1 MKWNLFAS
9 TFLCCY
15 SWLPITQTIANSNLT
30 LTQTK
35 VDFPNT
41 LNVILPSVTRNPDN
55 LYLPLIRSI
64 FFSSDH
70 FYITWPS
77 ITQITFLISTW
88 QFENISSVQNN
99 ELIWKQPCQFFAFI
113 FLSLQFKFSVHL
125 CILIKLCCLIAFP
138 PYKFDYFIIFSYL
151 PWTPNNSNFFDF
163 PRRFKLSGVDFTCFL
178 EFHTILKIGKYR
190 HFGRKRVF
198 T

>member
-1 MKWNLFAS
+1 MKTSSEWMESILVSNQQNPFPPWVINGVLQGSSNLRVCGWNAAGSPLKWNLFAS

-30 LTQTK
+30 LTRTK

-77 ITQITFLISTW
+77 ITQVTF
-88 QFENISSVQNN
+88 
-99 ELIWKQPCQFFAFI
+99 
-113 FLSLQFKFSVHL
+113 
-125 CILIKLCCLIAFP
+125 
-138 PYKFDYFIIFSYL
+138 
-151 PWTPNNSNFFDF
+151 
-163 PRRFKLSGVDFTCFL
+163 
-178 EFHTILKIGKYR
+178 
-190 HFGRKRVF
+190 
-198 T
+198 